1 MSNVRE
7 LSVRNLRVEPI
18 TDGVE
23 GWLEVAIPLLRPAIE
38 RYERN
43 VTVRDVIE
51 DLIINRSLL
60 WIVFSGDEP
69 IAAITASVVLHP
81 ARETLMIEFMGGKH
95 MGLWMEAALNALKD
109 VAKKS
114 KLAAIEA
121 DGRAGFGRI
130 AAKNGFTETYRHF
143 EMEIG

>member
-1 MSNVRE
+1 MSNVIE

-51 DLIINRSLL
+51 DLILGRSLL

-69 IAAITASVVLHP
+69 IAAITTSVVLYP
-81 ARETLMIEFMGGKH
+81 ARETLMIEFMGGEH
-95 MGLWMEAALNALKD
+95 MALWMDAVLNALKL
-109 VAKKS
+109 VAKES

-121 DGRAGFGRI
+121 DGRSGFSRM

-143 EMEIG
+143 EMEIE